1 MARLIYTDETFGW
14 GEVTQ
19 NLIAVDLEGG
29 HSSMLQEPFVEPLA
43 AELMPRIGYIGYKSE
58 PARSRSV
65 EPEIP

>member
-29 HSSMLQEPFVEPLA
+29 HSSKLQEPFVESLA
-43 AELMPRIGYIGYKSE
+43 AEMPHIGYIGYKSE
-58 PARSRSV
+58 PTGSRQV
-65 EPEIP
+65 EQAIP